1 MNSNNAV
8 QWHKN
13 IYMPICASFTHV
25 CLCPSTYVHM
35 SNMFTHAHSISLM
48 HAQVHN
54 AGAGRQ
60 AVDLATMLRDPLLA
74 LASEIE
80 HGQVTMMLVPR
91 AALVQD
97 CEAEAPLRVW
107 GAIADKQVCFLRPL
121 CPATVVSWTSNSHD
135 TIIQAK
141 FGRVCMVVRTAAS
154 QMSPM
159 QRKHCCRFKC
169 SK

>member
-1 MNSNNAV
+1 
-8 QWHKN
+8 
-13 IYMPICASFTHV
+13 
-25 CLCPSTYVHM
+25 
-35 SNMFTHAHSISLM
+35 M

-54 AGAGRQ
+54 TGAGRQ
-60 AVDLATMLRDPLLA
+60 AADLARMLRDPLLA

-80 HGQVTMMLVPR
+80 HGEVTMMLVPR

-121 CPATVVSWTSNSHD
+121 CPATAVLLTSNSHD

-141 FGRVCMVVRTAAS
+141 FGRVCMVVRTAAL

-159 QRKHCCRFKC
+159 QCIHCCRFNYSCETLFVTCLLHALSCMTNMLLLTDGTCDK
-169 SK
+169 